1 MYHSSEVLDLTMK
14 GGNSRSAT
22 TLNSPVTT
30 EEAENLDDTI
40 IYQGTN
46 EDEQPEVIEIP
57 EQDDF
62 TSVARGRYCPTW
74 FFDDMGPEV
83 VTKVPEDMDGKKFY
97 MLKTS
102 ADKWHDATRDW
113 HNFIMRS
120 SSRVG
125 TQGIRKIGFCHGS
138 LVCPNPKCGFL
149 FTSHQGQPNRINW
162 KTRRG
167 QKDKI
172 YQICNYFATEE
183 GCGARKLVE
192 YLPSEETA
200 YVYHIGNH
208 KFHMKLKVQSKQD
221 AIKRKAQGS
230 TQRTGSAKRIAVE
243 EFETLVGEGRMDE
256 AADEADC

>member
-1 MYHSSEVLDLTMK
+1 MSNAEVTNQQVFGDKPVQESQITQPPPAHQKGKPVDLKMYDSSEVLDLTMK
-14 GGNSRSAT
+14 GDNSRSAT
-22 TLNSPVTT
+22 TSSSPVTT
-30 EEAENLDDTI
+30 EEAETLDDTI

-46 EDEQPEVIEIP
+46 EGEQPEVIEIP

-62 TSVARGRYCPTW
+62 TSVGRGRYFPTW
-74 FFDDMGPEV
+74 FFDDMEPEV
-83 VTKVPEDMDGKKFY
+83 VTKVPEDVDGKKFY
-97 MLKTS
+97 MVKTS
-102 ADKWHDATRDW
+102 VDRWHDATRDQ

-125 TQGIRKIGFCHGS
+125 FQGIRKIGFCHGS

-149 FTSHQGQPNRINW
+149 STSHQGQPNRINW

-172 YQICNYFATEE
+172 CQICDFFTTEE

-208 KFHMKLKVQSKQD
+208 KCHMKL
-221 AIKRKAQGS
+221 
-230 TQRTGSAKRIAVE
+230 
-243 EFETLVGEGRMDE
+243 
-256 AADEADC
+256 